1 MSQGVHV
8 DPVAQLEAVIEQAK
22 KKIQGSKENDI
33 CRYLPS
39 EDENG
44 YMHHFSLQKM
54 KKNEPSQL
62 IMLIKKHILEGS
74 PKAIPSKPRAAR
86 GSRKNANTPAF
97 TKEELARLAK
107 YTEAAGDA
115 ELSSK
120 ILGQKASF
128 TKCKQELMASIRA
141 NTLQPNCW
149 EAYAAACKARG
160 IQPTTSSTESAE

>member
-8 DPVAQLEAVIEQAK
+8 DPVAQLDAVIEQAK
-22 KKIQGSKENDI
+22 KKIQGSKESDI

-39 EDENG
+39 QDEEG

-54 KKNEPSQL
+54 KKNEPNQL

-74 PKAIPSKPRAAR
+74 PKTIPSKQRAPR
-86 GSRKNANTPAF
+86 GSRKGTSTPTF

-107 YTEAAGDA
+107 YAEAASDA

-120 ILGQKASF
+120 ILGQKVSF
-128 TKCKQELMASIRA
+128 TKCKQDLMASIRA
-141 NTLQPNCW
+141 NTLQPSCW

-160 IQPTTSSTESAE
+160 IQPTINNAESVE